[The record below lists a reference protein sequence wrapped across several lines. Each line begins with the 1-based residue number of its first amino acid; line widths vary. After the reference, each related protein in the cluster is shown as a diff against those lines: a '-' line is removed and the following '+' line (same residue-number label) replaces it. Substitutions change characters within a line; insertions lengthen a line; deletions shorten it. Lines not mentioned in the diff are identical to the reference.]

1 MADRRSEKDY
11 FAPQTFGTAIRWLEE
26 NASRDRFFLHIDTFD
41 PHEPWDPPARYVDLY
56 DPGYTGEAV
65 IYPRYGSTDVL
76 SDTEFAPLPRAVC
89 RRSDNGGPLGS
100 GSCCK

>member
-1 MADRRSEKDY
+1 MPAATVS
-11 FAPQTFGTAIRWLEE
+11 
-26 NASRDRFFLHIDTFD
+26 SLHVDTFD

-76 SDTEFAPLPRAVC
+76 SDAELHHCRALT
-89 RRSDNGGPLGS
+89 PP
-100 GSCCK
+100 K